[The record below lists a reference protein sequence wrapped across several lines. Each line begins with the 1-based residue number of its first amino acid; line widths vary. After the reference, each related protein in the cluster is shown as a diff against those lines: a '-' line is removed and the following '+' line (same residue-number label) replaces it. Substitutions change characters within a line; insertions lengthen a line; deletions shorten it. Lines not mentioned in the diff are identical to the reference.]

1 MKRAGSER
9 KITSFFKTKVIQK
22 SDDGDHDSNEPE
34 KHPGTSTSTA
44 VEADVAV
51 KEHEDEELSSTPGT
65 LTLPAALV
73 DVASFIGNK
82 VATDA
87 KIMAIIYQKAPSAES
102 LPLCDVGGHRRRFQP
117 SWCST
122 YPWLKYSQLNK
133 GGYCIACVVFGGD
146 TGRLGDQRLGIL
158 VLKPM
163 CKYRKATEVL
173 NNHNACGYH
182 AAAMSKIEG
191 FVDTVRNPTRA
202 VDTMLHSKRKEQV
215 ETNRR
220 LLVPVIETILFCG
233 RNMLPLRGHRDD
245 GPLDLS
251 VLSKTGEGVF
261 RALLRY
267 RAQGGDSD
275 LTHLLTSSV
284 SRTRIST
291 LISKTIQNELI
302 NITGILVQEEIL
314 AGVSG
319 VYAVLMDET
328 TDVSG
333 KEQATIIIRHV
344 KEDVKEDFLAF
355 VHAHDLTGEG
365 LAQLLIHAV
374 EGLSLEMSKCRGLG
388 FDGASAMMGKFR
400 GCAAIIMQQ
409 YPLVKPIHCFSH
421 RLNLVLT
428 KACDVKEVKLTLQ
441 TLNEVYNF
449 IHSSNMRTLR
459 FTKLVKLS
467 SAKREKL
474 VPLCPTRWVER
485 HDAVLVF
492 IEFLPLIAIFL
503 EDEMKLDANAG
514 LLLAEIRDPR
524 FLVGLVVAES
534 VLAHMLQPS
543 RTLQKKEGDL
553 VCVYALIREIG
564 TLFSKFRADAEEYF
578 HAVFVKAK

>member
-302 NITGILVQEEIL
+302 NITG
-314 AGVSG
+314 G
-319 VYAVLMDET
+319 
-328 TDVSG
+328 
-333 KEQATIIIRHV
+333 
-344 KEDVKEDFLAF
+344 
-355 VHAHDLTGEG
+355 
-365 LAQLLIHAV
+365 
-374 EGLSLEMSKCRGLG
+374 
-388 FDGASAMMGKFR
+388 
-400 GCAAIIMQQ
+400 
-409 YPLVKPIHCFSH
+409 SH
-421 RLNLVLT
+421 M
-428 KACDVKEVKLTLQ
+428 EVT
-441 TLNEVYNF
+441 
-449 IHSSNMRTLR
+449 
-459 FTKLVKLS
+459 
-467 SAKREKL
+467 
-474 VPLCPTRWVER
+474 P
-485 HDAVLVF
+485 
-492 IEFLPLIAIFL
+492 
-503 EDEMKLDANAG
+503 
-514 LLLAEIRDPR
+514 
-524 FLVGLVVAES
+524 
-534 VLAHMLQPS
+534 
-543 RTLQKKEGDL
+543 
-553 VCVYALIREIG
+553 
-564 TLFSKFRADAEEYF
+564 
-578 HAVFVKAK
+578 